1 MFKKD
6 AILFFQGNQAAL
18 AKAAGVSPQAVFQWG
33 ELVPEGRAQRLVEA
47 SEGALVYNK
56 DVYDEYRKEKQK
68 GNLIH
73 ENQSQGCDAGA

>member
-1 MFKKD
+1 VFKRD
-6 AILFFQGNQAAL
+6 AILFFRGNQAAL

-33 ELVPEGRAQRLVEA
+33 DLVPEGRAQRLVEA

-56 DVYDEYRKEKQK
+56 VVYDEYRKEKQK

-73 ENQSQGCDAGA
+73 ENQSQGCDSGT

>member
-1 MFKKD
+1 VFKRD

-47 SEGALVYNK
+47 SEGTLVYNK
-56 DVYDEYRKEKQK
+56 DIYDEYRKEKQK

-73 ENQSQGCDAGA
+73 ENQSQGSEAGT

>member
-18 AKAAGVSPQAVFQWG
+18 AKAACVSPQAVFQWG

-73 ENQSQGCDAGA
+73 ENQSQGCDAGT

>member
-33 ELVPEGRAQRLVEA
+33 ELVPEGRAQRLVQA

-56 DVYDEYRKEKQK
+56 DVYDEYRKEKQR

-73 ENQSQGCDAGA
+73 ENQSQGCDART

>member
-6 AILFFQGNQAAL
+6 AILFFQGNQAAV

-33 ELVPEGRAQRLVEA
+33 DLVPEGRAQRLVEA

-68 GNLIH
+68 VNLIH
-73 ENQSQGCDAGA
+73 ENQSQGSEAGT

>member
-33 ELVPEGRAQRLVEA
+33 DLVPEGRAQRLVEA

-68 GNLIH
+68 VNLIH
-73 ENQSQGCDAGA
+73 ENQSQGSEAGT

>member
-6 AILFFQGNQAAL
+6 AILFFQGNQVAL

-33 ELVPEGRAQRLVEA
+33 ALVPEGRAQRLVEA

-56 DVYDEYRKEKQK
+56 DIYDEYRKEKQK

-73 ENQSQGCDAGA
+73 ENQSQGCDAGT